1 MGSGEGLEFKPPCSC
16 TGVSKCFHAL
26 QCQLECCDK
35 IIACIFVVTQSALSK
50 PSLPVHILCL
60 QLLLPQGSYKSCF
73 SQATGIYCETYE
85 LMIVHLIRQS
95 SRMIMSALMLWT
107 SYLYELLMTQ
117 SYCTPLF
124 CHVCSTVAWCPK
136 TNLICCAVETCSR
149 DQGSVVILEVDL

>member
-1 MGSGEGLEFKPPCSC
+1 MYWGVQMFPCFAMSTRVLRQNHCLHFCGYSMCSFKTFS
-16 TGVSKCFHAL
+16 
-26 QCQLECCDK
+26 
-35 IIACIFVVTQSALSK
+35 ACA
-50 PSLPVHILCL
+50 HLCL

-73 SQATGIYCETYE
+73 SQATGIYCETYG
-85 LMIVHLIRQS
+85 LMIVHFIRQS

-149 DQGSVVILEVDL
+149 DQGSVLILEVDL